1 MWVIWEK
8 AGNRQLRQIHVA
20 TLKNPYNNSDSYNN
34 SNRENHVSILTPS
47 DSGTRRGNDWT
58 MNGHGSGNFVL
69 LKTNIELFI
78 FSTAVKKQ
86 NSENDFSFFVKWS
99 EMAIKLVK

>member
-1 MWVIWEK
+1 MQQAKFYLGRLWGRDVTFSGPGPLRPCRRRLNRPFGFLIFSLNLDLKWFIWEK

-20 TLKNPYNNSDSYNN
+20 TLKNPYNN

-58 MNGHGSGNFVL
+58 W
-69 LKTNIELFI
+69 I
-78 FSTAVKKQ
+78 
-86 NSENDFSFFVKWS
+86 W
-99 EMAIKLVK
+99 